1 MNQKY
6 YINEKKQITL
16 LVLKSDKFK
25 EVKEEQLEN
34 IQLISLTLLV
44 LKLNKFKEE
53 HENLLSNLQFFFH
66 ILFFY
71 LLYRIPSLHFLIN
84 TWLFSHDSKY
94 NQPWPSN

>member
-53 HENLLSNLQFFFH
+53 HENLLSNLQFFFSY
-66 ILFFY
+66 IIFLS
-71 LLYRIPSLHFLIN
+71 SLSHSQSPFPYQHLVIFL
-84 TWLFSHDSKY
+84 
-94 NQPWPSN
+94 

>member
-53 HENLLSNLQFFFH
+53 HENLLSNIHFFF
-66 ILFFY
+66 IYYFLS
-71 LLYRIPSLHFLIN
+71 SL
-84 TWLFSHDSKY
+84 SHSQSPFPY
-94 NQPWPSN
+94 QHMVIFPR